1 MYINFN
7 YVQAHYLQCSITRLV
22 LNLTIYLCS
31 VGIDPAN
38 DAASLEDLY
47 DRVYSNFVEEVDS
60 ADNGAPAKYGTS
72 L

>member
-1 MYINFN
+1 M
-7 YVQAHYLQCSITRLV
+7 
-22 LNLTIYLCS
+22 LNLASYLCFI
-31 VGIDPAN
+31 GIDPAK

-72 L
+72 S